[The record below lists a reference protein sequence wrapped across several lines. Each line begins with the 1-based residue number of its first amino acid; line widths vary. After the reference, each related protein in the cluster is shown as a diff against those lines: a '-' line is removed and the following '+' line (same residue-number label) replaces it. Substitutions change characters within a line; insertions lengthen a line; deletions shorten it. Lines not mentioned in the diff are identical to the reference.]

1 MVSTPHRGGGAK
13 SHLLQ
18 RMANSF
24 QPVLHKLVAS
34 TNEVCVSIGLRPVYA
49 LWILLTAN
57 QKTAQHMHQ

>member
-1 MVSTPHRGGGAK
+1 MAHMGGGGAK

-34 TNEVCVSIGLRPVYA
+34 TNEVCVSIGLRALYA

-57 QKTAQHMHQ
+57 QKTAQHTHQ